1 MAIQQHTKLPY
12 PMPFGDVDF
21 QTYDYLIGGKLVLGK
36 AVLEESF
43 AQLMLSDADARL
55 ELKKKLISD
64 MAQYIL
70 EHNLVEFTQM
80 DDPLTFN
87 KTVMVRAYLAPNDQI
102 KILRLANKIV

>member
-1 MAIQQHTKLPY
+1 MASNWSQYNITEP
-12 PMPFGDVDF
+12 VDF
-21 QTYDYLIGGKLVLGK
+21 QTYDYVIGGKMVVGK
-36 AVLEESF
+36 AVLQDSF

-64 MAQYIL
+64 MAQFIL
-70 EHNLVEFTQM
+70 ENNLVEFTQL
-80 DDPLTFN
+80 DDPLSFK